1 MLQYNW
7 TISTRVARLVLDRQ
21 QQGRVRDVNK
31 GLTAKG
37 AATRQRII
45 AGAAALIRERGPAA
59 TSLDDVLIATAAS
72 KSQLFHYF
80 PEGRHDLLL
89 AVARHEADIVLAAQ
103 EPYLSDLTS
112 ARKWQAWR
120 LAVIAHYRELGDR
133 CPLGALTA
141 QLGKTSPEARAIV
154 TGLYDKWE
162 ASLLAGAEVMLP
174 PGVSAAETARGI
186 LAAIQGGVVMLQ
198 ATGRVAYLESGLDL
212 ALAPLHVSGPVS
224 A

>member
-1 MLQYNW
+1 M
-7 TISTRVARLVLDRQ
+7 
-21 QQGRVRDVNK
+21 NK

-45 AGAAALIRERGPAA
+45 VGAAALIRQRGPAA
-59 TSLDDVLIATAAS
+59 TSLDDVLTATATS

-80 PEGRHDLLL
+80 PNGRDDLLL
-89 AVARHEADIVLAAQ
+89 AVARHEADQVLAVQ

-120 LAVIAHYRELGDR
+120 QTVIAHYRELGDR

-141 QLGKTSPEARAIV
+141 QLGKTSPGARAIV
-154 TGLYDKWE
+154 TELYDRWE
-162 ASLLAGAEVMLP
+162 GCLVAGVEAMARQGAVPPDISASQ
-174 PGVSAAETARGI
+174 TAQGI

-198 ATGRVAYLESGLDL
+198 ATGRIAYLESGLDL
-212 ALAPLHVSGPVS
+212 ALAPLHATRPVS
-224 A
+224 V

>member
-1 MLQYNW
+1 M
-7 TISTRVARLVLDRQ
+7 
-21 QQGRVRDVNK
+21 NK

-45 AGAAALIRERGPAA
+45 AGAAALIRENGPGA
-59 TSLDDVLIATAAS
+59 TSLDDVMTATATS

-80 PEGRHDLLL
+80 PNGRHDLLQ
-89 AVARHEADIVLAAQ
+89 AVAQHEADRVLAAQ

-112 ARKWQAWR
+112 ARKWHAWR
-120 LAVIAHYRELGDR
+120 QAVIAHYRELGDR

-154 TGLYDKWE
+154 TELYDRWE
-162 ASLLAGAEVMLP
+162 ACLLAGIEAMARQDALP
-174 PGVSAAETARGI
+174 PGVSATQTARSI
-186 LAAIQGGVVMLQ
+186 LAAIQGGVVILQ
-198 ATGRVAYLESGLDL
+198 ATGRIAYLESALDL
-212 ALAPLHVSGPVS
+212 AMAPLAAASPVS

>member
-1 MLQYNW
+1 M
-7 TISTRVARLVLDRQ
+7 
-21 QQGRVRDVNK
+21 RDVNK

-45 AGAAALIRERGPAA
+45 AGAAALIRDRGPAA
-59 TSLDDVLIATAAS
+59 TSLDDVLTATATS

-80 PEGRHDLLL
+80 PDGRHDLLL
-89 AVARHEADIVLAAQ
+89 AVARHEADIVLAVQ

-120 LAVIAHYRELGDR
+120 QAVIAHYGELGDR

-141 QLGKTSPEARAIV
+141 QLGKTSPQTRAIV
-154 TGLYDKWE
+154 TDLYDRWE
-162 ASLLAGAEVMLP
+162 ACLVAGVEAIARQGAVP
-174 PGVSAAETARGI
+174 PGISATETARGI

-198 ATGRVAYLESGLDL
+198 ATGRIAYLESGLDV
-212 ALAPLHVSGPVS
+212 ALAPLHATTPTSV
-224 A
+224 